1 MNNYQKHKKE
11 IVDYFYTLEDYYI
24 KTYGIIKKDD
34 TFYKIFL
41 DQFNYYM
48 YGERLIEKLR
58 GRNYLSKEECIEK
71 YHLELEEL
79 KEVKTKRNS
88 LFRKRK

>member
-1 MNNYQKHKKE
+1 MNNYQKYKKE
-11 IVDYFYTLEDYYI
+11 IVDYFYTLED
-24 KTYGIIKKDD
+24 
-34 TFYKIFL
+34 
-41 DQFNYYM
+41 
-48 YGERLIEKLR
+48 
-58 GRNYLSKEECIEK
+58 YLSKEECIEK

>member
-34 TFYKIFL
+34 TIYSF
-41 DQFNYYM
+41 M
-48 YGERLIEKLR
+48 
-58 GRNYLSKEECIEK
+58 
-71 YHLELEEL
+71 
-79 KEVKTKRNS
+79 
-88 LFRKRK
+88 